1 MKRKRNQRRNQM
13 NENLP
18 VEYEVITSIAQ
29 KEEAL
34 TSGIMQIRDKIMM
47 SACEE
52 VLSWKPEKQDLFLQK
67 LAVAIAKDENLK
79 PCFESGEGK
88 LSIVQAI
95 HRSVATGLEIG
106 GIHAYLVPQGRTIK
120 RKTDKG
126 IIDVKVIE
134 ARYSIRDRGYHAL
147 LCGGK
152 KPIFS
157 ELRWGMVYKKDKCTV
172 NGGTGEVNHEIGIEI
187 NRGDFLGC
195 WVQCQKIS
203 GQKEAVFFHEA
214 KILQWKA
221 KAKTLNVW
229 NTWPEEMALQACIR
243 HFCDRYEQARE
254 LLASA
259 IYDDEQV
266 ETATKPIN
274 EKLDDILDE
283 KLEEP
288 EPEMEV
294 VSEED
299 KKISDAFDDTGGE
312 KGELF

>member
-1 MKRKRNQRRNQM
+1 M
-13 NENLP
+13 NEYP

-52 VLSWKPEKQDLFLQK
+52 VQSWKSEKQDLFLQK
-67 LAVAIAKDENLK
+67 IAVAIAKDENLK

-106 GIHAYLVPQGRTIK
+106 GIHAYLVPQGRKIK

-126 IIDVKVIE
+126 IIEVKIIE

-157 ELRWGMVYKKDKCTV
+157 ELRWGMVYKKDDCKV
-172 NGGTGEVNHEIGIEI
+172 DGGSGEVSHIVGIEKD
-187 NRGDFLGC
+187 RGDFLGC
-195 WVQCQKIS
+195 WVQCKKIS
-203 GQKEAVFFHEA
+203 GQKEAMFFHEA

-221 KAKTLNVW
+221 LSKAPEYTW
-229 NTWPEEMALQACIR
+229 NIWPEEMALQACIR

-254 LLASA
+254 MLASA
-259 IYDDEQV
+259 IYDDEQI
-266 ETATKPIN
+266 ETAAKPME
-274 EKLDDILDE
+274 EKLGSILDE
-283 KLEEP
+283 KLEQP
-288 EPEMEV
+288 EPEKSMKNVTEDTP
-294 VSEED
+294 EEE
-299 KKISDAFDDTGGE
+299 KDTTGVPDGE
-312 KGELF
+312 ELDLF

>member
-1 MKRKRNQRRNQM
+1 M
-13 NENLP
+13 NEYP

-29 KEEAL
+29 KESAL
-34 TSGIMQIRDKIMM
+34 TSGIMQIRKQIMM

-67 LAVAIAKDENLK
+67 IAIAIAKDENLK

-106 GIHAYLVPQGRTIK
+106 GVHAWLVPQGRTIK
-120 RKTDKG
+120 RKTNKG

-157 ELRWGMVYKKDKCTV
+157 DLRWGMVYKKDDCKV
-172 NGGTGEVNHEIGIEI
+172 DGGSGEVSHIIGIDKD
-187 NRGDFLGC
+187 RGDFLGC

-203 GQKEAVFFHEA
+203 GQKEAVFFHEI

-221 KAKTLNVW
+221 KAKTLNIW

-254 LLASA
+254 MLASA
-259 IYDDEQV
+259 IYDDVQV
-266 ETATKPIN
+266 ETAAKPME
-274 EKLDDILDE
+274 EKLGSILDE
-283 KLEEP
+283 NLRNPQPEEKVII
-288 EPEMEV
+288 EEEKEV
-294 VSEED
+294 SDVFDGTDEKSGEE
-299 KKISDAFDDTGGE
+299 E
-312 KGELF
+312 NLF

>member
-1 MKRKRNQRRNQM
+1 M

-67 LAVAIAKDENLK
+67 IAVAIAKDENLK

-106 GIHAYLVPQGRTIK
+106 GVHAWLVPQGRTIK
-120 RKTDKG
+120 RKTNKG

-157 ELRWGMVYKKDKCTV
+157 DLRWGMVYKKDDCKV
-172 NGGTGEVNHEIGIEI
+172 DGGSGEVSHIIGIDKD
-187 NRGDFLGC
+187 RGDFLGC
-195 WVQCQKIS
+195 WVQCEKIS
-203 GQKEAVFFHEA
+203 GQKEAVFFHET

-221 KAKTLNVW
+221 KAKTLNIW
-229 NTWPEEMALQACIR
+229 NTWPEEMAMQACIR

-254 LLASA
+254 MLASA
-259 IYDDEQV
+259 IYDDEQI
-266 ETATKPIN
+266 ETAAKPME
-274 EKLDDILDE
+274 EKLGSILDE
-283 KLEEP
+283 KLEQP
-288 EPEMEV
+288 EPEKNMKDVTEDTQ
-294 VSEED
+294 EEE
-299 KKISDAFDDTGGE
+299 KDTTGVPDGE
-312 KGELF
+312 ELDLF

>member
-1 MKRKRNQRRNQM
+1 M

-29 KEEAL
+29 KESAL

-67 LAVAIAKDENLK
+67 IAVAIAKDENLK

-120 RKTDKG
+120 RKTNKG

-157 ELRWGMVYKKDKCTV
+157 ELRWGTVYEKDDCKID
-172 NGGTGEVNHEIGIEI
+172 GGKGEVSHVIGIGED
-187 NRGDFLGC
+187 RGKFLGC
-195 WVQCQKIS
+195 WVQCEKIS
-203 GQKEAVFFHEA
+203 GQKEAQFFHKS
-214 KILQWKA
+214 KIDQWKA
-221 KAKTLNVW
+221 KAKTLNIW
-229 NTWPEEMALQACIR
+229 NAWPEEMSLQASIR

-254 LLASA
+254 LLASH
-259 IYDDEQV
+259 IYDDEQI
-266 ETATKPIN
+266 ETATKPID

-283 KLEEP
+283 KLKEP
-288 EPEMEV
+288 ESEMAV
-294 VSEED
+294 VSEEEE
-299 KKISDAFDDTGGE
+299 KEISDAFDGKSGE

>member
-1 MKRKRNQRRNQM
+1 M
-13 NENLP
+13 NEYP

-67 LAVAIAKDENLK
+67 ITVAIAKDENLK

-88 LSIVQAI
+88 LSIVEAI
-95 HRSVATGLEIG
+95 KRSVATGLEIG
-106 GIHAYLVPQGRTIK
+106 GIHAYLVPQGRKVEKMIK
-120 RKTDKG
+120 GQRRE
-126 IIDVKVIE
+126 IKVIE

-152 KPIFS
+152 NPIFKD
-157 ELRWGMVYKKDKCTV
+157 LRWGSFYEKDIEDGKSYV
-172 NGGTGEVNHEIGIEI
+172 NEGNGEVMHIPFLGKS
-187 NRGDFLGC
+187 RGDFIGC
-195 WVQCQKIS
+195 WVQCIKMS
-203 GQKEAVFFHEA
+203 GQKEATYFEKEVIDKWRSCA
-214 KILQWKA
+214 RTQNI
-221 KAKTLNVW
+221 W
-229 NTWPEEMALQACIR
+229 NKWYNEMALQASIR

-266 ETATKPIN
+266 ETATKPID
-274 EKLDDILDE
+274 EKLDDLLDD
-283 KLEEP
+283 KLKDP

-294 VSEED
+294 VGEEE
-299 KKISDAFDDTGGE
+299 KEVSDVFDGTSGE
-312 KGELF
+312 EPELF

>member
-1 MKRKRNQRRNQM
+1 M
-13 NENLP
+13 NEYP

-29 KEEAL
+29 KESAL
-34 TSGIMQIRDKIMM
+34 TSGIMQIRKQIMM

-67 LAVAIAKDENLK
+67 IAVAIAKDENLK

-106 GIHAYLVPQGRTIK
+106 GVHAWLVPQGRTIK
-120 RKTDKG
+120 RKTNKG

-157 ELRWGMVYKKDKCTV
+157 DLRWGMVYKKDDCKV
-172 NGGTGEVNHEIGIEI
+172 DGGSGEVSHIIGIDKD
-187 NRGDFLGC
+187 RGDFLGC
-195 WVQCQKIS
+195 WVQCEKIS

-221 KAKTLNVW
+221 KAKTLNIW
-229 NTWPEEMALQACIR
+229 NAWPEEMAKQACIR
-243 HFCDRYEQARE
+243 HFCIHYEEARE
-254 LLASA
+254 MLASA
-259 IYDDEQV
+259 IYDDVQV
-266 ETATKPIN
+266 ETAAKPME
-274 EKLDDILDE
+274 EKLGSILDE
-283 KLEEP
+283 KLEQP
-288 EPEMEV
+288 EPEKSMKNVTEDTP
-294 VSEED
+294 EEE
-299 KKISDAFDDTGGE
+299 KDTTGVPDGE
-312 KGELF
+312 ELDLF

>member
-1 MKRKRNQRRNQM
+1 M

-29 KEEAL
+29 KEKSL

-67 LAVAIAKDENLK
+67 IAIAIAKDENLK

-106 GIHAYLVPQGRTIK
+106 GIHAYLVPQGRKIR

-157 ELRWGMVYKKDKCTV
+157 ELRWGMVYEKDDCKV
-172 NGGTGEVNHEIGIEI
+172 NGGSGEVSHIVGIGED
-187 NRGDFLGC
+187 RGKFLGC
-195 WVQCQKIS
+195 WVQCEKIS
-203 GQKEAVFFHEA
+203 GQKEAVFFHKS
-214 KILQWKA
+214 KIDQWK
-221 KAKTLNVW
+221 KMSKYPEYTW
-229 NTWPEEMALQACIR
+229 DKWPEEMALQACIR

-259 IYDDEQV
+259 IYDEQV
-266 ETATKPIN
+266 ETATKPID
-274 EKLDDILDE
+274 EKLDSILDE
-283 KLEEP
+283 KLEQP
-288 EPEMEV
+288 EPEMAIVLENGKPV
-294 VSEED
+294 FPANEEEE
-299 KKISDAFDDTGGE
+299 KEISDVFDGTDE
-312 KGELF
+312 KSGNLF

>member
-1 MKRKRNQRRNQM
+1 M
-13 NENLP
+13 NEYP

-29 KEEAL
+29 KESAL
-34 TSGIMQIRDKIMM
+34 TSGIMQIRKQIMM

-52 VLSWKPEKQDLFLQK
+52 VLSWKTEKQDLFLQK
-67 LAVAIAKDENLK
+67 IAVAIAKDENLK

-106 GIHAYLVPQGRTIK
+106 GVHAWLVPQGRTIK
-120 RKTDKG
+120 RKTNKG

-157 ELRWGMVYKKDKCTV
+157 ELRWGMVYEKDDCKV
-172 NGGTGEVNHEIGIEI
+172 NGGSGEVSHIVGIDKD
-187 NRGDFLGC
+187 RGDFLGC
-195 WVQCQKIS
+195 WVQCEKIS
-203 GQKEAVFFHEA
+203 GQKEAVFFHKS
-214 KILQWKA
+214 KIDQWRA
-221 KAKTLNVW
+221 CAKTKVIW
-229 NTWPEEMALQACIR
+229 DQWPEEQSLQACIR

-254 LLASA
+254 MLASS

-266 ETATKPIN
+266 ETATKPID
-274 EKLDDILDE
+274 EKLGNILDE
-283 KLEEP
+283 NLRNPQPEEKVVI
-288 EPEMEV
+288 EEEKEV
-294 VSEED
+294 
-299 KKISDAFDDTGGE
+299 SDVFDGTDEKSGE
-312 KGELF
+312 VF